1 VGWHGFRRGLATN
14 LYATETDETDE
25 TIIRDIC
32 RHADVEVTRARSVKP
47 STALAQPP
55 MQNLMKVFAK
65 VQQSAS
71 KIARRPTE
79 AKPSKDSVTRIK

>member
-14 LYATETDETDE
+14 LYATGTDE

-32 RHADVEVTRARSVKP
+32 RHADVEFTRAHYIKP

-65 VQQSAS
+65 VQRNAR
-71 KIARRPTE
+71 KIARRS
-79 AKPSKDSVTRIK
+79 AAVQPSKDSVTRIQ